1 MFVGVVIVVIIIVVI
16 DIVVVIFISL
26 SFVYLY
32 ICYYYIHIILFSLP
46 LFLFF
51 SIYLSVY
58 LSSSPRLSSIRFFLH
73 YFSRW
78 FATRIPNFFSI
89 FTHTFSLSLFLILSI
104 SLVLFQSNSV
114 RKWSY
119 SWNSHFNTLLFPARN
134 RAPMSSSF
142 LVTLSSYRLHI
153 DRIYRYIY
161 IYMNIFTMFSLESD
175 DSSRLCF

>member
-89 FTHTFSLSLFLILSI
+89 FTHTFSLSLFFSYCLSPWYSFKVIVFGSEAIPEIHTLIHFFFPREIERLW
-104 SLVLFQSNSV
+104 VLPF
-114 RKWSY
+114 
-119 SWNSHFNTLLFPARN
+119 
-134 RAPMSSSF
+134 
-142 LVTLSSYRLHI
+142 
-153 DRIYRYIY
+153 
-161 IYMNIFTMFSLESD
+161 
-175 DSSRLCF
+175 SSRFHRIDCI